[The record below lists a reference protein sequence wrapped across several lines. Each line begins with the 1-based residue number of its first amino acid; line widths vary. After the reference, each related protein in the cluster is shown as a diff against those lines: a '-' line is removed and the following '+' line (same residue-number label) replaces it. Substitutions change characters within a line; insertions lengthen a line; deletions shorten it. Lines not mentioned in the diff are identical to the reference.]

1 MDKAR
6 GLLSLIAVLA
16 GSLVAAGPADEPK
29 ANDALKLKL
38 ATFNIHFAEG
48 TDGVLDLK
56 RVADLVRG
64 ADIVAFQEVDVR
76 FRPRSRLV
84 DQATALAKELGG
96 HHAFGA
102 NLIEGEGQYGVA
114 LVSKFPIVSSEN
126 HRLPRSE
133 GREKAEPRGLL
144 ETVLDVRGRPLRVFV
159 THLAHDSKPDRLLQ
173 IDRIKAALRD
183 ASGPWILMGDLNFR
197 PDSEEYSRLFGRDGD
212 EPRPVDAW
220 TRVGKGAGPT
230 IGLAGKNPG
239 RIDYVIVSPDLADG
253 LTSARVD
260 SETKASDHQPL
271 FVEIHWK
278 PAK

>member
-6 GLLSLIAVLA
+6 GLLSRIAVLA
-16 GSLVAAGPADEPK
+16 GLLVAAGPADEPK
-29 ANDALKLKL
+29 ADDVLKL

-76 FRPRSRLV
+76 FRPRSRFV
-84 DQATALAKELGG
+84 DQAAALAKELGG

-144 ETVLDVRGRPLRVFV
+144 EVVLDVRGRPLRVFV

-197 PDSEEYSRLFGRDGD
+197 PDSEEYARLLGREED
-212 EPRPVDAW
+212 EPRDGGEGARW
-220 TRVGKGAGPT
+220 T
-230 IGLAGKNPG
+230 PG
-239 RIDYVIVSPDLADG
+239 RA
-253 LTSARVD
+253 SARATGRR
-260 SETKASDHQPL
+260 SASRART
-271 FVEIHWK
+271 
-278 PAK
+278 PAGSITSSSRPIWPTD